1 MKKICLVARQNII
14 NANGG
19 GYHNDEGRRALDGIR
34 YGAVK
39 EIEDNVNP
47 LSIWHRLRQEFEVD
61 NPGWRVDSYFIRLED
76 GSEIECSDK
85 LRMQTANKADENFR
99 KLAAMFPNA
108 VTETINENG
117 EVVRAIDKD
126 VLMQEI
132 SCTVVDGNEERY
144 QFTWPDKKKSVLLA
158 NAPINKTLRPCREES
173 VDFDTTENLYIEG
186 DNLEV
191 LKLLQ
196 ETYLGKIKMI
206 YIDPPYNTGS
216 DLVYNDDFSKSTS
229 EYIASSGYLDED
241 GNRLV
246 ENLESDGRYH
256 TNWLNMIYSRLR
268 LAKDLLATNGVI
280 FVSLDDNESANLKKI
295 CDEVFGAVN
304 FIGQITVVGNPRG
317 RDYGGVARM
326 HDYLFVYKKSSEAVI
341 NLIEDSENNFKMF
354 DSLGGFEMREL
365 RNRNI
370 KFNKD
375 NRPNLYY
382 PFYINPTTEDEH
394 GLHEISLEKKDGWIE
409 LYPLESQG
417 VNTVWRWGKQKS
429 RENLNV
435 NIKAKPMRNGSY
447 MIVEKYREGR
457 TMARSVW
464 WDKDTN
470 TEKGTLLVK
479 ELMEGKVFDYP
490 KPVEMLM
497 RTIEMGTDSDEG
509 AYVLDFFSGSG
520 TTAHAVMQLNAKDG
534 GNRKFIMVQ
543 LPEKTDEKSEAY
555 KAGYKTICEIGKERI
570 RRAGAKINK
579 ENERLKDVPL
589 LKDDKDIQLFNSI
602 AQNGHDAV
610 ERTKSAFERC
620 DVSYSLDT
628 GFRVLKCDTSN
639 MKEVYYNPAEYEAS
653 LFSSLEDNIKE
664 DRTPEDLLFQ
674 VMLDLGVLLSSK
686 IEETTIAGK
695 KVFNVEDNYLI
706 ACFDSDVTDET
717 ITAIAK
723 QKPYY
728 FVMRDSSMANDSVAT
743 NFDQIFATYSPD
755 TVRKVL

>member
-1 MKKICLVARQNII
+1 M
-14 NANGG
+14 
-19 GYHNDEGRRALDGIR
+19 
-34 YGAVK
+34 
-39 EIEDNVNP
+39 
-47 LSIWHRLRQEFEVD
+47 
-61 NPGWRVDSYFIRLED
+61 
-76 GSEIECSDK
+76 DK

-132 SCTVVDGNEERY
+132 ACTVVDGNEERY

-158 NAPINKTLRPCREES
+158 NAPINKTLRPVREDETVPTGADSEGKPYCSSGS
-173 VDFDTTENLYIEG
+173 VNFDTTENLYIEG

-216 DLVYNDDFSKSTS
+216 DLVYNDDFSKSTT
-229 EYIASSGYLDED
+229 EYIASNGYLDED

-246 ENLESDGRYH
+246 ENLESNGRYH
-256 TNWLNMIYSRLR
+256 TDWLNMIYSRLR

-326 HDYLFVYKKSSEAVI
+326 HDYLFVYKKSPEAVI
-341 NLIEDSENNFKMF
+341 NLIEDSENSFKMF
-354 DSLGGFEMREL
+354 DSLGGFELREL

-370 KFNKD
+370 KFNKE

-382 PFYINPTTEDEH
+382 PFYINPATEDEH
-394 GLHEISLEKKDGWIE
+394 GLHEISLEPKDGWIE

-429 RENLNV
+429 QENLNV

-457 TMARSVW
+457 MMARSVW

-497 RTIEMGTDSDEG
+497 KTIEMGTDSDEG

-543 LPEKTDEKSEAY
+543 LPERTDEKSEAY
-555 KAGYKTICEIGKERI
+555 KAGYKNICEIGKERI
-570 RRAGAKINK
+570 RRAGRKIK
-579 ENERLKDVPL
+579 EDSPL
-589 LKDDKDIQLFNSI
+589 TTQDLDI
-602 AQNGHDAV
+602 
-610 ERTKSAFERC
+610 
-620 DVSYSLDT
+620 

-653 LFSSLEDNIKE
+653 MFSSLEDNIKE

-706 ACFDSDVTDET
+706 ACFDSDVTEET
-717 ITAIAK
+717 IKAIAK